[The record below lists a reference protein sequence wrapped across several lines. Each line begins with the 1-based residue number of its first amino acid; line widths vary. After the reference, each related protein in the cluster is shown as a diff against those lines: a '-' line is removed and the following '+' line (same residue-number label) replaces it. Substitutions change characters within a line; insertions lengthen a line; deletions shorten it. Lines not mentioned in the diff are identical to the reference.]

1 MNQVLSELQVLN
13 PQACWSLA
21 LQLLK
26 RKKLSPRGAQRGLCF
41 PGEGKMLSV
50 LVPALYNCFLELGE
64 LYAIVK
70 WFRPCREQNQSGG
83 VIQRFAEESEL
94 W

>member
-1 MNQVLSELQVLN
+1 MLN

-26 RKKLSPRGAQRGLCF
+26 RKKLSPRGAQRGLGF

-70 WFRPCREQNQSGG
+70 WLRPCRERNQSGG
-83 VIQRFAEESEL
+83 MIQRFARENGL
-94 W
+94 WWWLLATIN